1 MVSFLT
7 QKGST
12 SCGCAQ
18 HNWINTFQQ
27 ANAFLRTRIR
37 QADDPRGTFVHS
49 LCWQVRRQ
57 HVQCAT
63 SGSQCSCQLHALC
76 ASKILEKVST
86 GVISHLFLMPLET
99 ERNEWTRKKTLHKH
113 AQTALNRRKHQEH
126 LPGKVKLN
134 HVTTRKSAE
143 YLKAL
148 TPWTHCRSMLNL
160 ISFKI
165 WKNSS
170 IHFFKWSANLFIWL
184 SKAFAARR

>member
-1 MVSFLT
+1 MGIIGIWATKQHPHDMFLDIFLMVSFLT

-63 SGSQCSCQLHALC
+63 SGSQCSYQLHALC

-134 HVTTRKSAE
+134 HDNSKKCRVSKS
-143 YLKAL
+143 
-148 TPWTHCRSMLNL
+148 THAMNTL
-160 ISFKI
+160 
-165 WKNSS
+165 
-170 IHFFKWSANLFIWL
+170 
-184 SKAFAARR
+184 